1 MGALNYKHLHYFWV
15 VAKTGGV
22 ARAGEQLHLT
32 PQSISGQLSV
42 LEEALGEKLLRRA
55 GRNLELTDVGRLV
68 LSYADEIFTL
78 GEELQAALAS
88 GVAGRPLQFR
98 VGVADMVPKTV
109 AYHLLEPAMA
119 LPETLRIVCREGRL
133 ASLLADL
140 AVHKL
145 DLVISDRAMPAT
157 LNVRGFNH
165 LLGECGMTFL
175 ASPRL
180 ARQYGGDFPRGL
192 DGAPLLLP
200 GEDAA
205 VRLKLMRWFE
215 VQRIRP
221 RIVGEFDDG
230 ALLKAFGRAGVGIF
244 AVPSVIEAETA
255 KQFDVVPIG
264 QTDEVTE
271 QFYAISAERRLT
283 HPAVVAIRNTA
294 HKKTFDLTQA
304 AKVII
309 SRPKKSSKPG

>member
-1 MGALNYKHLHYFWV
+1 MRPLNYKHLHYFWV

-32 PQSISGQLSV
+32 PQSISGQLRV
-42 LEEALGEKLLRRA
+42 LEEALGEKLLRRV

-78 GEELQAALAS
+78 GEELQAALGA
-88 GVAGRPLQFR
+88 GVAGRSLQFR
-98 VGVADMVPKTV
+98 VGVADMVPKSL

-119 LPETLRIVCREGRL
+119 LPETLRIVAREGRL

-145 DLVISDRAMPAT
+145 DLVISDRPMPPT

-175 ASPRL
+175 ASARL
-180 ARQYGGDFPRGL
+180 ARKYGDDFPRSL

-205 VRLKLMRWFE
+205 VRLKLMRWLE
-215 VQRIRP
+215 MLRIRP
-221 RIVGEFDDG
+221 RITGEFDDG

-244 AVPSVIEAETA
+244 AVPAVIAAQAE
-255 KQFDVVPIG
+255 KEFDVVAIG
-264 QTDEVTE
+264 HTDEVTE

-294 HKKTFDLTQA
+294 HRKIFGPAPVEKPPA
-304 AKVII
+304 RK
-309 SRPKKSSKPG
+309 PKKVKAD